1 MIKMSVWKIISKLQK
16 LAEENPEQKI
26 TIETGKHHSY
36 ECPYC
41 GKEAAWVQE
50 LATCKLSDAIIYEGF
65 DGTIVI
71 DSE

>member
-1 MIKMSVWKIISKLQK
+1 MKVWKIISKLQK
-16 LAEENPEQKI
+16 LAEEKPEQKI
-26 TIETGKHHSY
+26 TIETGEHHSY
-36 ECPYC
+36 KCPYC

>member
-1 MIKMSVWKIISKLQK
+1 MKVWKIISKLKK
-16 LAEENPEQKI
+16 LAEENPEQEI
-26 TIETGKHHSY
+26 TIETGKHQSY
-36 ECPYC
+36 KCPYC
-41 GKEAAWVQE
+41 GKEAAYVQE

>member
-1 MIKMSVWKIISKLQK
+1 MKVYKVISKLQK

-26 TIETGKHHSY
+26 TIETGEHHYY
-36 ECPYC
+36 ECPCC
-41 GKEAAWVQE
+41 GKKSVRVQE

>member
-1 MIKMSVWKIISKLQK
+1 MKVYKVIDKLQK
-16 LAEENPEQKI
+16 LAKDNPEQEI
-26 TIETGKHHSY
+26 TVETGKHRSY
-36 ECPYC
+36 KCPHC

-71 DSE
+71 DTE